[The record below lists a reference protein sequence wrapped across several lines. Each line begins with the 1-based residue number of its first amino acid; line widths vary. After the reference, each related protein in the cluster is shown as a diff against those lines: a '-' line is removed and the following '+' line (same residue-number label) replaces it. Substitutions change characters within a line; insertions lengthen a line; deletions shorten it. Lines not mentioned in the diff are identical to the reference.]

1 MHLVHDGHGRE
12 GHEVLESIANKLDR
26 EEEGD
31 CLVGLP
37 ENRRVP
43 EISQLSR
50 KGTNESEKYLTAKTS
65 KARA

>member
-43 EISQLSR
+43 VIIGLV
-50 KGTNESEKYLTAKTS
+50 L
-65 KARA
+65 